1 MSSSTI
7 TPFLVNRLRLPL
19 DWLTSKMASVMTS
32 DFVRTDNGNDALPFS
47 MIEQKGL
54 IRRLA
59 EELLR
64 AWRELTRDPR
74 GFIRDLLVDDSKDTK
89 RRRLIRFGLL
99 CALAAHLVLI
109 GIIAVS
115 GWNRGAYAVPV
126 EGQTEYIV
134 TMVPPTA
141 HNPHGQSGAAKGEEP
156 NGKNGSGGG
165 GGGQNNPLPAS
176 GGALPQM
183 APSQQ
188 IVHPL
193 APISPNRVMP
203 IPATIVGPQS
213 AEPPPNATLGVP
225 TGQIDAPPSPGSGT
239 GGGMGEG
246 SGTGVGSGDGPGAGP
261 GKNGGSGGG
270 VRSPGSPDGTGS
282 VPGIIAFNDPQKP
295 SGFSPFTWTYRP
307 TPMVT
312 PEAQANKVSGTVLL
326 RATFNSSGV
335 ITDIEIVNPVPF
347 MTDSAVE
354 ALKRSRFRPATV
366 NGKPVTL
373 VRVPVRINVHY

>member
-1 MSSSTI
+1 
-7 TPFLVNRLRLPL
+7 
-19 DWLTSKMASVMTS
+19 MTS
-32 DFVRTDNGNDALPFS
+32 DFVRPDSGNNALPFS

-54 IRRLA
+54 IRRLV

-64 AWRELTRDPR
+64 AWREMARDPR
-74 GFIRDLLVDDSKDTK
+74 GFIRNLLVDDSKDTK
-89 RRRLIRFGLL
+89 RRRLIRIGLL
-99 CALAAHLVLI
+99 CALAAHLALI
-109 GIIAVS
+109 GIIVVL
-115 GWNRGAYAVPV
+115 GWNRVAATSA
-126 EGQTEYIV
+126 EEQTEYIL

-165 GGGQNNPLPAS
+165 GGGQKNVLPAS

-193 APISPNRVMP
+193 APVSPGRVMP

-213 AEPPPNATLGVP
+213 AEPPPNVALGVP
-225 TGQIDAPPSPGSGT
+225 TGQIDAPPSPGTGT
-239 GGGMGEG
+239 GGGMGDG
-246 SGTGVGSGDGPGAGP
+246 NGTGAGSGDGPGGGP
-261 GKNGGSGGG
+261 GKGGG
-270 VRSPGSPDGTGS
+270 GGGGTRSSGSPDGMGS
-282 VPGIIAFNDPQKP
+282 GPSTIAFNDPQKP
-295 SGFSPFTWTYRP
+295 TGFSPFTWTYRP
-307 TPMVT
+307 TPIVT

-335 ITDIEIVNPVPF
+335 ITDIEVVNPVPY
-347 MTDSAVE
+347 MTDSAIE
-354 ALKRSRFRPATV
+354 ALRRSKFRPATV
-366 NGKPVTL
+366 NGRPVTL

>member
-1 MSSSTI
+1 MI
-7 TPFLVNRLRLPL
+7 APFFVNRLRLPL

-32 DFVRTDNGNDALPFS
+32 DFVRTDGRDGALPFS

-64 AWRELTRDPR
+64 AWREMVRDPR
-74 GFIRDLLVDDSKDTK
+74 GFLRDLLVDEAKDTK
-89 RRRLIRFGLL
+89 RRRLIRVGLL
-99 CALAAHLVLI
+99 SALAAHLALI
-109 GIIAVS
+109 GIIAVLGRDRLAS
-115 GWNRGAYAVPV
+115 ALPA
-126 EGQTEYIV
+126 EEQAEYVV

-141 HNPHGQSGAAKGEEP
+141 HNPHGQSGAAKGEDAS
-156 NGKNGSGGG
+156 GKQDGGG
-165 GGGQNNPLPAS
+165 GGGQRNPLPAS

-183 APSQQ
+183 APAQQ
-188 IVHPL
+188 VVHPL
-193 APISPNRVMP
+193 SPTPPRPILPVA
-203 IPATIVGPQS
+203 ATIAGPQS
-213 AEPPPNATLGVP
+213 AEPPPNAALGVP
-225 TGQIDAPPSPGSGT
+225 TGQIDAPPSPGTGT
-239 GGGMGEG
+239 GGGIGNG
-246 SGTGVGSGDGPGAGP
+246 DGTGVGSGEGPGAGP
-261 GKNGGSGGG
+261 GKGGGTGGGS
-270 VRSPGSPDGTGS
+270 RSPGEPNGAGS

-295 SGFSPFTWTYRP
+295 TGFSPFTWTYRP
-307 TPMVT
+307 TPIVT

-335 ITDIEIVNPVPF
+335 ITDIEIVNPVPY

-354 ALKRSRFRPATV
+354 ALRRSRFRPATV

>member
-1 MSSSTI
+1 MI
-7 TPFLVNRLRLPL
+7 IAPFLVNRLRLPL
-19 DWLTSKMASVMTS
+19 DWLTSKMVSAMTS
-32 DFVRTDNGNDALPFS
+32 DFDGSNGALPFS

-54 IRRLA
+54 LARLA

-64 AWRELTRDPR
+64 AWREMARDPR
-74 GFIRDLLVDDSKDTK
+74 GFIRDLLVDESKDTK
-89 RRRLIRFGLL
+89 RRRLIRVGLL
-99 CALAAHLVLI
+99 CALAGHLALI
-109 GIIAVS
+109 GIIVVL
-115 GWNRGAYAVPV
+115 GWNRMAAASDEERP
-126 EGQTEYIV
+126 EYVV
-134 TMVPPTA
+134 TMVPQTA
-141 HNPHGQSGAAKGEEP
+141 RNPHGQSGASKGDESS
-156 NGKNGSGGG
+156 GKNDGGG
-165 GGGQNNPLPAS
+165 GGGDRNPLPAS

-193 APISPNRVMP
+193 APIPPKPLLPV
-203 IPATIVGPQS
+203 PATIIGPQS
-213 AEPPPNATLGVP
+213 AEPPPNVALGVP

-239 GGGMGEG
+239 GGGMGDG
-246 SGTGVGSGDGPGAGP
+246 KGTGVGSGDGPGAGP
-261 GKNGGSGGG
+261 GKGGGSGGG
-270 VRSPGSPDGTGS
+270 GRSSGDPDGTGS
-282 VPGIIAFNDPQKP
+282 GPGIIAFNNPQKP

-307 TPMVT
+307 TPIVT

-326 RATFNSSGV
+326 RATFNSNGV

-354 ALKRSRFRPATV
+354 ALRRSRFRPATV

>member
-1 MSSSTI
+1 M
-7 TPFLVNRLRLPL
+7 VNRLRLPL
-19 DWLTSKMASVMTS
+19 DWLTSKMVSAMTS
-32 DFVRTDNGNDALPFS
+32 DFVRTDSRNGALPFS

-64 AWRELTRDPR
+64 ASREMARDPR
-74 GFIRDLLVDDSKDTK
+74 GFIRDLLVDDSKDRK
-89 RRRLIRFGLL
+89 RRRLIRIGLL
-99 CALAAHLVLI
+99 CALASHLALI
-109 GIIAVS
+109 GIIVVLGWSRIAASS
-115 GWNRGAYAVPV
+115 GEEETKYV
-126 EGQTEYIV
+126 V

-141 HNPHGQSGAAKGEEP
+141 HNPHGQSGAAKGEEAS
-156 NGKNGSGGG
+156 GKRDGSGG

-176 GGALPQM
+176 GGALPKM
-183 APSQQ
+183 APAQQ
-188 IVHPL
+188 VVHPL
-193 APISPNRVMP
+193 APTSPNRLMP
-203 IPATIVGPQS
+203 IPVTIVGPQS
-213 AEPPPNATLGVP
+213 AEPPPNAALGVP
-225 TGQIDAPPSPGSGT
+225 TGQIDAPPSPGPGT
-239 GGGMGEG
+239 GGGIGDG
-246 SGTGVGSGDGPGAGP
+246 KGTGAGSGDGPGAGP
-261 GKNGGSGGG
+261 GKGGASGGG
-270 VRSPGSPDGTGS
+270 IKSSGDPDGTGG

-307 TPMVT
+307 TPIVT

-354 ALKRSRFRPATV
+354 ALRRSRFRPATV